1 MYYLI
6 RWLGLPPAED
16 TWVSR
21 ERLMEAIPDV
31 VKEYEATLA
40 LVLDDSRSED
50 DHHLVSA
57 IAHEYW
63 RGETPGND
71 DIIATSISDEAP
83 GNGRGCSRRDH
94 SDDDHA
100 ARSVDMD
107 ISAATSSATRSAA
120 RSAMLSSACTCSTRA

>member
-1 MYYLI
+1 M
-6 RWLGLPPAED
+6 ED
-16 TWVSR
+16 
-21 ERLMEAIPDV
+21 IPDV

-40 LVLDDSRSED
+40 LVFDGSGSED
-50 DHHLVSA
+50 DHDLVSA

-63 RGETPGND
+63 RRETPGND

-83 GNGRGCSRRDH
+83 ANSRDVNSRDVNSRGASSRDH

-107 ISAATSSATRSAA
+107 VSAATSSATRPAA
-120 RSAMLSSACTCSTRA
+120 RSAMLPSACTCLARA